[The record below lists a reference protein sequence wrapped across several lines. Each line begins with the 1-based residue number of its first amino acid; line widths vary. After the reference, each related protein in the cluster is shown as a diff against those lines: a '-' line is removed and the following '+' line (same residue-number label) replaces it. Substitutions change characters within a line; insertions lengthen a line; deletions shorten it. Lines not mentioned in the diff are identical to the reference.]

1 MNQGGFPKKQQVLIP
16 CFVLGSFYHM
26 ERFTNLIF
34 FWEAPKILSV
44 LNARMILVFTFK
56 LLVEEK
62 NKYKDWLAFSKTL
75 TNTKDWPESHVIIS
89 LPASLSVIG
98 QFSSV
103 STPYWMREKFA

>member
-1 MNQGGFPKKQQVLIP
+1 V
-16 CFVLGSFYHM
+16 
-26 ERFTNLIF
+26 T
-34 FWEAPKILSV
+34 
-44 LNARMILVFTFK
+44 LVFTFK
-56 LLVEEK
+56 RLIEEK

-103 STPYWMREKFA
+103 STPYWMQEKFA